1 MKHNITLILFV
12 VVVIISSYFLVESP
26 YLIGT
31 IVILVLVLFVV
42 IVLGVSFIQ
51 FNYFVK
57 SINKGDNKEISFT
70 FDDGPNPETTPQVLA
85 ILACENIK
93 ATFFVIGHQL
103 EENKALLL
111 KIHNEGH
118 TIGNHSYC
126 HTKKLTLF
134 STIHL
139 MNDIEKCSV
148 AIEKIIHHKPL
159 LFRPPFGITTPRY
172 QRALKHL
179 DMKSIGWNIRSFD
192 TIAKNKKAL
201 YKKITRKI
209 SDGSIILFHDT
220 QQITVDVLP
229 EIIQFCKT
237 NGITIVPLPELIN
250 TRAYV

>member
-1 MKHNITLILFV
+1 MKHNIALILFA

-31 IVILVLVLFVV
+31 IVILVLVLIVV
-42 IVLGVSFIQ
+42 IVLGASFIQ
-51 FNYFVK
+51 FNYFII
-57 SINKGDNKEISFT
+57 SINKSKNKGIAFT
-70 FDDGPNPETTPQVLA
+70 FDDGPHPEITPKILE
-85 ILACENIK
+85 ILAQENIK
-93 ATFFVIGHQL
+93 ATFFMVGHQL

-111 KIHNEGH
+111 KIYNEGH
-118 TIGNHSYC
+118 TIGNHSFS

-134 STIHL
+134 SSINL
-139 MNDIEKCSV
+139 IEDIEKCSLQ
-148 AIEKIIHHKPL
+148 IEKMIHQKPL
-159 LFRPPFGITTPRY
+159 FFRPPFGITTPRY
-172 QRALKHL
+172 KRALKHL
-179 DMKSIGWNIRSFD
+179 CMKSIGWNIRSFD
-192 TIAKNKKAL
+192 TIATNKKAL

-250 TRAYV
+250 TQAYV